1 MTNDAV
7 RSVRDIVAVSGLK
20 KVYRMGPED
29 VVVLEDVNLRVRE
42 GTTILVLGESGSGKS
57 TLLNLIGGLDE
68 PTAGVIEVSGN
79 RISAVRERHLSG
91 YRNAVIGFIFQFH
104 YLLKD
109 FTALE
114 NVMMPALIAGRPA
127 AEARREAA
135 LLIAEV
141 GLAHRSDHSPSELSG
156 GERQRAAVAR
166 ALINSPEVILAD
178 EPTGNLDERNASVV
192 LALLFDL
199 VRKMKK
205 TMIMVTHDRSIRD
218 KADRSYV
225 LEHGVLRDL

>member
-1 MTNDAV
+1 MNETKRNG
-7 RSVRDIVAVSGLK
+7 RDIVAVSRLK
-20 KVYRMGPED
+20 KIYRMGPED
-29 VVVLEDVNLRVRE
+29 VVVLENVNLRVAE
-42 GTTILVLGESGSGKS
+42 GTTVLVLGESGSGKS
-57 TLLNLIGGLDE
+57 TLLNLIGGLDS
-68 PTAGVIEVSGN
+68 PTDGVIEVSGN
-79 RISAVRERHLSG
+79 RISTVAERHLSG
-91 YRNAVIGFIFQFH
+91 YRNAIIGFIFQFH

-114 NVMMPALIAGRPA
+114 NVMIPALIAGRA
-127 AEARREAA
+127 AAVARREAA
-135 LLIAEV
+135 ALIAEV
-141 GLAHRSDHSPSELSG
+141 GLAHRSDHSPAELSG

-166 ALINSPEVILAD
+166 ALINSPELILAD

-205 TMIMVTHDRSIRD
+205 TMIMVTHDRSVSR

-225 LEHGVLRDL
+225 LEHGALRDL